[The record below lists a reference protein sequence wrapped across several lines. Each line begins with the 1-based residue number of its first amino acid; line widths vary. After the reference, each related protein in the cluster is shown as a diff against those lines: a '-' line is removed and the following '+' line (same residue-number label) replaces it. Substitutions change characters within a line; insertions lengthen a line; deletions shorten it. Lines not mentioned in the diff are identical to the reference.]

1 MFKARIIHRYLLFEM
16 LSPYVVSLGVF
27 TFVLLMAKIME
38 LTDLVVSRGVG
49 LDVVGRL
56 LMYTMPYFLVF
67 TIPMATLLGV
77 LIAFL
82 RLSSDN
88 EVVALKAA
96 GVSLAKLLPPVAALA
111 LFSWMVTSVLALWAL
126 PWGNHR
132 FENLIYQVASHQ
144 AELALKEGS
153 FIDTFP
159 NLVIYIDKL
168 PGGGVLKD
176 VFIVDQRDPQKAEH
190 HRGQAG
196 QVLPGPGGKVIL
208 RLYDGGIY
216 AVDQGPPLGPDR
228 RLRHL

>member
-1 MFKARIIHRYLLFEM
+1 
-16 LSPYVVSLGVF
+16 
-27 TFVLLMAKIME
+27 MAKIME

-88 EVVALKAA
+88 EIVALKAA
-96 GVSLAKLLPPVAALA
+96 GVSLARLSAARWPPWPCSPGPVTAAPWPCGPCPGA
-111 LFSWMVTSVLALWAL
+111 TTTSKTWSTRW
-126 PWGNHR
+126 PP
-132 FENLIYQVASHQ
+132 SQ
-144 AELALKEGS
+144 AELALKEGA

-159 NLVIYIDKL
+159 HLVIYIDKL

-176 VFIVDQRDPQKAEH
+176 VFIVDQRDPEEAAH

-196 QVLPGPGGKVIL
+196 QVLPGQGGQADPAGST
-208 RLYDGGIY
+208 R
-216 AVDQGPPLGPDR
+216 AAFTR
-228 RLRHL
+228 